1 MFMRTRNLRNIFK
14 CHRVFVTS
22 ASIGSIIICIG
33 VMLLCDGVFRLNHI
47 LSIIISIVISV
58 LVNLC
63 ALRALD
69 RALVSMYNDE
79 LQKDTI
85 RLTEMLVTG
94 DLIKEEPYKKLLYQ
108 LVECENE
115 LSKKHNNE

>member
-14 CHRVFVTS
+14 CHRVFAIS

-33 VMLLCDGVFRLNHI
+33 VMLLCDGVFHLNHI

-58 LVNLC
+58 LINLC

-69 RALVSMYNDE
+69 KALVSMYNDE

-94 DLIKEEPYKKLLYQ
+94 DLIKEESYKKLLYQ